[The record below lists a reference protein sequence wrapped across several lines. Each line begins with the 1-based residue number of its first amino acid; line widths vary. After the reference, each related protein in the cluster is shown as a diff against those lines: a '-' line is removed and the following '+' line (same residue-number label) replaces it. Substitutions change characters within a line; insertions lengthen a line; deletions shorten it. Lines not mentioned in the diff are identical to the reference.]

1 MERNFPPC
9 PLTVSRSRF
18 NSASLP
24 LLYDIPR
31 ESRFRVF
38 LAGRRRHLRTA
49 PTPPYQLLASPPSGP
64 SQVPSPSIFCCCEVR
79 TLLLPSLCEVPKC
92 ELCCSQVLIRPLL
105 LPVRPLL
112 LTVLTVPHFHIS
124 GSLLVKSSTGG
135 CDSFTPMSSPVEYP
149 NSSPVD
155 SPSAR
160 NEAETQETQ
169 GTSQTVEG
177 ERELLVGEKRLRST
191 VWEHF
196 TKIKVNGINK
206 AECNCISEDYE
217 IDEDV
222 LLPQELEA

>member
-1 MERNFPPC
+1 MEGD
-9 PLTVSRSRF
+9 
-18 NSASLP
+18 NSH
-24 LLYDIPR
+24 
-31 ESRFRVF
+31 V
-38 LAGRRRHLRTA
+38 
-49 PTPPYQLLASPPSGP
+49 
-64 SQVPSPSIFCCCEVR
+64 
-79 TLLLPSLCEVPKC
+79 
-92 ELCCSQVLIRPLL
+92 
-105 LPVRPLL
+105 
-112 LTVLTVPHFHIS
+112 
-124 GSLLVKSSTGG
+124 GG